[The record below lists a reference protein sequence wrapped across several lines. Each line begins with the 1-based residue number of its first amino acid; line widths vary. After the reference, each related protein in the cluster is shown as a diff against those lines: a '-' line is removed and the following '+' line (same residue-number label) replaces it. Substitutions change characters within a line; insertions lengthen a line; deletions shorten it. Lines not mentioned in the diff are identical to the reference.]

1 MSQIQRMQIEEG
13 GETYEIYIET
23 KEKPDLSDS
32 NPTRGGGIR
41 LGEKGINDQ
50 VIIKM
55 KEARQTIRG
64 YAAYALSAFK
74 DFKVAQVEEVTLK
87 FGMKIG
93 GKAGIPY
100 ITEGTAESNL
110 EIEVKCKFP
119 SNNQNPTST

>member
-1 MSQIQRMQIEEG
+1 MSEIHRLQIEEG
-13 GETYEIYIET
+13 GETYEIYVET
-23 KEKPDLSDS
+23 KEKSDVS
-32 NPTRGGGIR
+32 EATRGVEIR
-41 LGEKGINDQ
+41 PGKTVMKDK
-50 VIIKM
+50 VVIKM

-64 YAAYALSAFK
+64 YAAYVLSAFK
-74 DFKVAQVEEVTLK
+74 DFKVAEVEEVTLK

-119 SNNQNPTST
+119 SNNQNQADT

>member
-1 MSQIQRMQIEEG
+1 MSQIQRMEIQED

-23 KEKPDLSDS
+23 KEKPDSS
-32 NPTRGGGIR
+32 KNPTRGGGMR
-41 LGEKGINDQ
+41 PGEKGIDDK
-50 VIIKM
+50 VILKM
-55 KEARQTIRG
+55 REARQTIRG
-64 YAAYALSAFK
+64 YAVYALGAFK
-74 DFKVAQVEEVTLK
+74 DFKFADVEEVTLK

-119 SNNQNPTST
+119 SHSQNQTGS